1 MKDHESLLSIDSDQ
15 DNPNVTN
22 KCMYNFRKW
31 SSIFFGAFSYIFVY
45 FHRFSTAVL
54 ADEMAKDFH
63 VPKDKIGILASMYFW
78 PYGLIQPFIG
88 SLADIIEPGYM
99 IGAANMIS
107 AIGTLMCSFSP
118 NLSVCCVGRL
128 LVGLGCSA
136 IFVPTNK
143 IGANWFSAKEFR
155 FFSGCM
161 IGVGGV
167 GSLLSQYPLSLLG
180 HAIGWR
186 TCLRGTAV
194 LSFCLSIIAFLFVR
208 GHPAKFG
215 FKGHT
220 ALLPTPKFGDI
231 FVQLFKNL
239 GKIIKIGNFW
249 LLALYMFFAP
259 GVFMVV
265 SSLWGVPYLENIH
278 HLTNTEASFLQM
290 SLSVSLIIGSPT
302 IPIIAE
308 FTHSRKWTLFGVC
321 GMAGLCCTYLA
332 VWGQNSPI
340 WVIGVMYFLSCY
352 GASANQGCALALFKE
367 FSDDSLA
374 ATLVGGGNTPPFI
387 GGAILQILSSAII
400 GTFDHTQTNYPN
412 EAYALGL
419 WGLAALCCFLA
430 MFFVMFL
437 REPRVNYK

>member
-1 MKDHESLLSIDSDQ
+1 MSDINSLLSGDMET
-15 DNPNVTN
+15 DNPNLARP
-22 KCMYNFRKW
+22 CMYQFRKW

-54 ADEMAKDFH
+54 ADEMAKDFN

-88 SLADIIEPGYM
+88 SLADIVEPGYM
-99 IGAANMIS
+99 IGCANLIS
-107 AIGTLMCSFSP
+107 AIGTLICSFSP
-118 NLSVCCVGRL
+118 NLTVCCVGRL
-128 LVGLGCSA
+128 LVGLGCSS

-143 IGANWFSAKEFR
+143 IGANWFSSREFR

-186 TCLRGTAV
+186 TCLRGTAI
-194 LSFCLSIIAFLFVR
+194 LGFILSIIAFLLVR

-215 FKGHT
+215 FRGHT
-220 ALLPTPKFGDI
+220 PLMPTPGFTTI
-231 FVQLFKNL
+231 FVQLFQNI
-239 GKIIKIGNFW
+239 GKMIKIGNFW

-265 SSLWGVPYLENIH
+265 SSLWGVPYLENII
-278 HLTNTEASFLQM
+278 HLSHNSASFLQM
-290 SLSVSLIIGSPT
+290 SISCSLIIGSPT

-308 FTHSRKWTLFGVC
+308 FTGSRKWTLFGVC
-321 GMAGLCCTYLA
+321 GMAAACCTYLA
-332 VWGQNSPI
+332 LYGQNSPVWAI
-340 WVIGVMYFLSCY
+340 ALLYFLSGY

-367 FSDDSLA
+367 FADDSLA

-400 GTFDHTQTNYPN
+400 GTFDHTQTNYPV

-419 WGLAALCCFLA
+419 WGLSAICCFLA
-430 MFFVMFL
+430 MFFVLFL
-437 REPRVNYK
+437 REPKIQK